1 MPSKNPRINFDIVD
15 DMPEPTIME
24 EVMDS
29 LNADESVDAVDEPIT
44 IPKVIKKPRP
54 ARTDIFDIKEPAPIK
69 EPIEE
74 PIEPE
79 EPEELEE
86 ELVEDEEL
94 VEPEPEPEPVKVKP
108 TGKLTKKGVPRKP
121 MSEAHKLKLA
131 DARVKAME
139 GRKRAAAERKLNRE
153 IENEEKNL
161 IKQKRVKDLQKL
173 KDEVNEV
180 PTRPNRSSF
189 GVTAFTKEDLERAQ
203 YDAILKYDKLRKSEK
218 AEKKKLQLEETQRK
232 ELMQK
237 LQPTNVGY
245 RSQNTTGKLNNKY
258 DFCY

>member
-24 EVMDS
+24 EVMGS

-44 IPKVIKKPRP
+44 MPKVIKKPRP
-54 ARTDIFDIKEPAPIK
+54 ARTDIFDIKEPEAIK

-74 PIEPE
+74 PIESE
-79 EPEELEE
+79 EEE
-86 ELVEDEEL
+86 ELVDEPDEPEP

-121 MSEAHKLKLA
+121 MSDDHKEKLKLA
-131 DARVKAME
+131 RIKAAE
-139 GRKRAAAERKLNRE
+139 GRRRAAAERKANRD
-153 IENEEKNL
+153 IETEEKNL

-173 KDEVNEV
+173 KDEVNDV
-180 PTRPNRSSF
+180 PTRPNRSF

-218 AEKKKLQLEETQRK
+218 AQKKKLQLEENQRK

-245 RSQNTTGKLNNKY
+245 RSTNTNGKLSNKY

>member
-1 MPSKNPRINFDIVD
+1 
-15 DMPEPTIME
+15 
-24 EVMDS
+24 MDS
-29 LNADESVDAVDEPIT
+29 LKADESVDVVDEAIT
-44 IPKVIKKPRP
+44 IPKIIKKPRP

-69 EPIEE
+69 EPIESEEDE
-74 PIEPE
+74 P
-79 EPEELEE
+79 E

-94 VEPEPEPEPVKVKP
+94 VEPEPEPEPEPVKVKP
-108 TGKLTKKGVPRKP
+108 NVKLTKKGVPRKP
-121 MSEAHKLKLA
+121 MSESHRLKLA
-131 DARVKAME
+131 DARIKAAE
-139 GRKRAAAERKLNRE
+139 GRRRAAAERKLNRE

-180 PTRPNRSSF
+180 PTRPNRSP
-189 GVTAFTKEDLERAQ
+189 GVTAFTIEDLQRAQ

-218 AEKKKLQLEETQRK
+218 QEKKKLQLEENQRK

-237 LQPTNVGY
+237 LQPANVGY
-245 RSQNTTGKLNNKY
+245 RSQNTNGKLNNKY

>member
-44 IPKVIKKPRP
+44 IPKIIKKPRP
-54 ARTDIFDIKEPAPIK
+54 ARTDIFDIKEPEAIK

-74 PIEPE
+74 PIESE
-79 EPEELEE
+79 EEEELE
-86 ELVEDEEL
+86 DEV

-121 MSEAHKLKLA
+121 MSESHKEKLKL
-131 DARVKAME
+131 ARVKAME
-139 GRKRAAAERKLNRE
+139 GRKKAAAERKLNRE

-173 KDEVNEV
+173 KDEINDV
-180 PTRPNRSSF
+180 PTRPSRSP
-189 GVTAFTKEDLERAQ
+189 GVTAFTIEDLQRAQ

-218 AEKKKLQLEETQRK
+218 AQKKKLQAEENQRK

>member
-29 LNADESVDAVDEPIT
+29 LNADESVDAVDEAIT
-44 IPKVIKKPRP
+44 IPKIIKKPRP
-54 ARTDIFDIKEPAPIK
+54 ARTDIFDIKEPAIEK
-69 EPIEE
+69 PIEE
-74 PIEPE
+74 PIESE
-79 EPEELEE
+79 EEE
-86 ELVEDEEL
+86 ELVDEVVEP
-94 VEPEPEPEPVKVKP
+94 EPEPEPEPVKVKP

-121 MSEAHKLKLA
+121 MSESHKIKLA
-131 DARVKAME
+131 DARVKAAE

-153 IENEEKNL
+153 IETEEKNL

-173 KDEVNEV
+173 KDEVNDV
-180 PTRPNRSSF
+180 PTRPSRSF

-218 AEKKKLQLEETQRK
+218 AEKKKLQAEENQRK

-245 RSQNTTGKLNNKY
+245 RSQNTNGKLNNKY

>member
-29 LNADESVDAVDEPIT
+29 LKADESVDVVDEAIT
-44 IPKVIKKPRP
+44 IPKIIKKPRP
-54 ARTDIFDIKEPAPIK
+54 ARTDIFDIKEPEPIK
-69 EPIEE
+69 EPIESEEDE
-74 PIEPE
+74 P
-79 EPEELEE
+79 E
-86 ELVEDEEL
+86 ELVEDEPVEL
-94 VEPEPEPEPVKVKP
+94 EDEVVEPEPVKVKP

-173 KDEVNEV
+173 KDEVNDV
-180 PTRPNRSSF
+180 PTRPNRSF

-245 RSQNTTGKLNNKY
+245 RSTNTNGKLANKY

>member
-29 LNADESVDAVDEPIT
+29 LKADESVDVVDEAIT
-44 IPKVIKKPRP
+44 IPKIIKKPRP
-54 ARTDIFDIKEPAPIK
+54 ARTDIFDIKEP
-69 EPIEE
+69 PIEE
-74 PIEPE
+74 PIESE
-79 EPEELEE
+79 EELEE
-86 ELVEDEEL
+86 LEDEV
-94 VEPEPEPEPVKVKP
+94 VEPEPEPEPEPVKP

-121 MSEAHKLKLA
+121 MSDAHKLKLA
-131 DARVKAME
+131 DARVKASE
-139 GRKRAAAERKLNRE
+139 GRKRAAAERKANRE
-153 IENEEKNL
+153 IDNMEKNL

-173 KDEVNEV
+173 KDEVNDV
-180 PTRPNRSSF
+180 PTRPSRSF

-203 YDAILKYDKLRKSEK
+203 YDAILKYDKLRKTQK
-218 AEKKKLQLEETQRK
+218 QEKKKLQLEENQHK

-245 RSQNTTGKLNNKY
+245 RSTNTNGKLANKY

>member
-24 EVMDS
+24 EVMDG
-29 LNADESVDAVDEPIT
+29 LKADEPVDVVDEPIT
-44 IPKVIKKPRP
+44 MPKVIKKPRP
-54 ARTDIFDIKEPAPIK
+54 ARTDIFDIKEPAIEKPIE

-74 PIEPE
+74 PIESE
-79 EPEELEE
+79 EELEE
-86 ELVEDEEL
+86 LEDEEL
-94 VEPEPEPEPVKVKP
+94 VEPEPEPVKVKP

-121 MSEAHKLKLA
+121 MSESHRLKLA
-131 DARVKAME
+131 DARVKAAE
-139 GRKRAAAERKLNRE
+139 GRKRAAAERKLNRD
-153 IENEEKNL
+153 IETEEKNL

-173 KDEVNEV
+173 KDEVNNV
-180 PTRPNRSSF
+180 PTRPNRSI

-218 AEKKKLQLEETQRK
+218 AEKKKLQLEENQRK

-237 LQPTNVGY
+237 LQPANVGY
-245 RSQNTTGKLNNKY
+245 RSTNTNGKLSNKY